1 MYALTEAMLTGVARL
16 DSEHQDLVTVINRI
30 DAAEQNGDAPEVVVQ
45 LTAFKD
51 ALFRHFRS
59 EEDYL
64 DMESY
69 PRKHAHESHHT
80 GTIKTLEEMT
90 DKVRSDPATLGK
102 IAVNC
107 FTELL
112 RNVLLMDMEFLNWR
126 AEQDRRQPRDR

>member
-16 DSEHQDLVTVINRI
+16 DSEHQDLVAVINRI
-30 DAAEQNGDAPEVVVQ
+30 DAAELTGDASEVLLQ

-51 ALFRHFRS
+51 GLVHHFRS

-64 DMESY
+64 DMAAY

-80 GTIKTLEEMT
+80 GTIKALDAMM
-90 DKVRSDPATLGK
+90 DKVRSDPGSLGK

>member
-1 MYALTEAMLTGVARL
+1 MYALTEPMLTGVDRL

-30 DAAEQNGDAPEVVVQ
+30 HAAEAGGDAPEVVVQ

-51 ALFRHFRS
+51 GLFRHFRS

-64 DMESY
+64 DMEAY

-80 GTIKTLEEMT
+80 DTIRALEAMT
-90 DKVRSDPATLGK
+90 DKIRSDPGSLGK